1 MTSLIRM
8 IFLTMLFFGYL
19 NNFVIAANLY
29 PSPDDKKTV
38 MAAEEAVKQLGKNR
52 GAMPIDYKTVDII
65 GLGPVEIS
73 GKTIKVE
80 EALKDL
86 HAKMVGSE
94 IQISLSGDVLF
105 NFDKWEIRP
114 EAEKTLYKIAKVI
127 KELNKKNVLIEGHA
141 DSKGSDSYNLK
152 LSTKRADSVK
162 AWFLEKGNLN
172 QIKLLTKGYGES
184 RPVEPNTKPDGS
196 DNPKGRSKNRRVEI
210 KIKK

>member
-1 MTSLIRM
+1 MTSLIKM
-8 IFLTMLFFGYL
+8 IFLIMLFFGCSS
-19 NNFVIAANLY
+19 NVVIAASLY
-29 PSPDDKKTV
+29 PGPDDKKTV
-38 MAAEEAVKQLGKNR
+38 MAAEKAVKQLGKNR
-52 GAMPIDYKTVDII
+52 GALPIGYKTVDII
-65 GLGPVEIS
+65 GLGPVGIS

-86 HAKMVGSE
+86 HAKIVGTE

-114 EAEKTLYKIAKVI
+114 EAEKTLYEIAKVI
-127 KELNKKNVLIEGHA
+127 KELKKENVLIEGHT

-172 QIKLLTKGYGES
+172 QVMFLTKGYGEAK
-184 RPVEPNTKPDGS
+184 PVEPNTHPDGS
-196 DNPKGRSKNRRVEI
+196 DYPEGRSKNRRVEI
-210 KIKK
+210 KIIK